1 MEFKDVVYG
10 RRSVRKF
17 KDTPVDDKILEE
29 IVDAALW
36 APSGVNLQPWYYVVI
51 RTPEKMT
58 RLKEMM
64 SVVSDRDK
72 PHLEERFSAHPEVV
86 KTTLSFI
93 STLGGAPAVVL
104 AFRDKPDYTWAL
116 LDEGVVQSVAAS
128 MENLVL
134 SAYDHG
140 VSSCWMTAANQAHMT
155 KDLRDEFAPGP
166 VSYTHLA
173 ENAGKQYKSVF
184 YIVDKN
190 KIIRY
195 FLRMKNSVGRLGISQ
210 HCFHSVK

>member
-10 RRSVRKF
+10 RRSVRRF

-64 SVVSDRDK
+64 SVVSDRDR

-104 AFRDKPDYTWAL
+104 AFRDKPDIHGPFWMKVL
-116 LDEGVVQSVAAS
+116 FRVLQLPWRIWFSVP
-128 MENLVL
+128 
-134 SAYDHG
+134 
-140 VSSCWMTAANQAHMT
+140 MTMVCPA
-155 KDLRDEFAPGP
+155 
-166 VSYTHLA
+166 
-173 ENAGKQYKSVF
+173 
-184 YIVDKN
+184 
-190 KIIRY
+190 
-195 FLRMKNSVGRLGISQ
+195 VG
-210 HCFHSVK
+210 

>member
-64 SVVSDRDK
+64 SVVSDRDR

-155 KDLRDEFAPGP
+155 KDLRD
-166 VSYTHLA
+166 
-173 ENAGKQYKSVF
+173 
-184 YIVDKN
+184 
-190 KIIRY
+190 
-195 FLRMKNSVGRLGISQ
+195 
-210 HCFHSVK
+210 

>member
-17 KDTPVDDKILEE
+17 KETPVPDAILEE
-29 IVDAALW
+29 IIDAALW

-51 RTPEKMT
+51 RTPEK
-58 RLKEMM
+58 LAEFKEMM
-64 SVVSDRDK
+64 QEVSARDK
-72 PHLEERFSAHPEVV
+72 AHLEERFSAHPEVV

-93 STLGGAPAVVL
+93 STLGNAPVAVL

-116 LDEGVVQSVAAS
+116 QDEGVVQSIAAS

-140 VSSCWMTAANQAHMT
+140 VSSCWMTATSQANMT
-155 KDLRDEFAPGP
+155 KEMRDKFAPGHGELVAVVALGYRESEEP
-166 VSYTHLA
+166 PKA
-173 ENAGKQYKSVF
+173 PKRKPGKVVM
-184 YIVDKN
+184 I
-190 KIIRY
+190 
-195 FLRMKNSVGRLGISQ
+195 
-210 HCFHSVK
+210 

>member
-1 MEFKDVVYG
+1 MEFKDVIYG

-17 KDTPVDDKILEE
+17 KDTPVDDKVLEE

-51 RTPEKMT
+51 RTPEKMAKFRT
-58 RLKEMM
+58 MM
-64 SVVSDRDK
+64 SEASSRNK
-72 PHLEERFSAHPEVV
+72 AHLEERFSAHPEVV
-86 KTTLSFI
+86 KNTLSFI
-93 STLGGAPAVVL
+93 STLGGTPAAVL

-116 LDEGVVQSVAAS
+116 QDEGIVQSVAAS

-155 KDLRDEFAPGP
+155 KDLRDEFAPGHGEL
-166 VSYTHLA
+166 VGIIVLGY
-173 ENAGKQYKSVF
+173 NASEEGPKAPKRKT
-184 YIVDKN
+184 D
-190 KIIRY
+190 
-195 FLRMKNSVGRLGISQ
+195 
-210 HCFHSVK
+210 

>member
-17 KDTPVDDKILEE
+17 KDTPVDDKILKE

-64 SVVSDRDK
+64 SVVSDRDR

-134 SAYDHG
+134 SA
-140 VSSCWMTAANQAHMT
+140 ANQAHMT
-155 KDLRDEFAPGP
+155 KDLRDEFAPGHGEL
-166 VSYTHLA
+166 VGIIALGYNAA
-173 ENAGKQYKSVF
+173 EEAPKAPKRKA
-184 YIVDKN
+184 DKFVL
-190 KIIRY
+190 I
-195 FLRMKNSVGRLGISQ
+195 
-210 HCFHSVK
+210 

>member
-1 MEFKDVVYG
+1 MDRTEQEENKEKDIFRYLINKG
-10 RRSVRKF
+10 IPYSASTLDEAETFTSK
-17 KDTPVDDKILEE
+17 
-29 IVDAALW
+29 
-36 APSGVNLQPWYYVVI
+36 LQSA
-51 RTPEKMT
+51 EK
-58 RLKEMM
+58 E
-64 SVVSDRDK
+64 SYFD
-72 PHLEERFSAHPEVV
+72 LEERFSAHPEVV

-155 KDLRDEFAPGP
+155 KDLRDEFAPGHGEL
-166 VSYTHLA
+166 VGIIALGYNAA
-173 ENAGKQYKSVF
+173 EEAPKAPKRKA
-184 YIVDKN
+184 DKFVL
-190 KIIRY
+190 I
-195 FLRMKNSVGRLGISQ
+195 
-210 HCFHSVK
+210 

>member
-17 KDTPVDDKILEE
+17 KDTPVDDKILKK

-72 PHLEERFSAHPEVV
+72 PHLEERFLAHPEVV

-155 KDLRDEFAPGP
+155 KELGDEFAPGHGEL
-166 VSYTHLA
+166 VGIIALGYNAA
-173 ENAGKQYKSVF
+173 EEAPKAPKRKA
-184 YIVDKN
+184 DKFVL
-190 KIIRY
+190 I
-195 FLRMKNSVGRLGISQ
+195 
-210 HCFHSVK
+210 

>member
-1 MEFKDVVYG
+1 M
-10 RRSVRKF
+10 
-17 KDTPVDDKILEE
+17 
-29 IVDAALW
+29 
-36 APSGVNLQPWYYVVI
+36 
-51 RTPEKMT
+51 
-58 RLKEMM
+58 KEMM
-64 SVVSDRDK
+64 SVVSDRDR

-155 KDLRDEFAPGP
+155 KDLRDEFAPG
-166 VSYTHLA
+166 HGDWWEL
-173 ENAGKQYKSVF
+173 
-184 YIVDKN
+184 
-190 KIIRY
+190 
-195 FLRMKNSVGRLGISQ
+195 
-210 HCFHSVK
+210 

>member
-10 RRSVRKF
+10 RRSVRRF

-64 SVVSDRDK
+64 SVVSDRDR

-104 AFRDKPDYTWAL
+104 AFRTSRIIHGPFWMKVLFRVLQLPWRIWF
-116 LDEGVVQSVAAS
+116 SVP
-128 MENLVL
+128 
-134 SAYDHG
+134 
-140 VSSCWMTAANQAHMT
+140 MTMVCPA
-155 KDLRDEFAPGP
+155 
-166 VSYTHLA
+166 
-173 ENAGKQYKSVF
+173 
-184 YIVDKN
+184 
-190 KIIRY
+190 
-195 FLRMKNSVGRLGISQ
+195 VG
-210 HCFHSVK
+210 

>member
-10 RRSVRKF
+10 RRSVRRF
-17 KDTPVDDKILEE
+17 KDTPVDDKILKE

-128 MENLVL
+128 MENL
-134 SAYDHG
+134 
-140 VSSCWMTAANQAHMT
+140 
-155 KDLRDEFAPGP
+155 DLRDEFAPGHGEL
-166 VSYTHLA
+166 VGIIALGYNAA
-173 ENAGKQYKSVF
+173 EEAPKAPKRKA
-184 YIVDKN
+184 DKFVL
-190 KIIRY
+190 I
-195 FLRMKNSVGRLGISQ
+195 
-210 HCFHSVK
+210 

>member
-17 KDTPVDDKILEE
+17 KDTPVDDKILKE

-104 AFRDKPDYTWAL
+104 ASGTSRIIHGPFWMKVLFRVLQLPWRIWF
-116 LDEGVVQSVAAS
+116 SVP
-128 MENLVL
+128 
-134 SAYDHG
+134 
-140 VSSCWMTAANQAHMT
+140 MTMVCPA
-155 KDLRDEFAPGP
+155 
-166 VSYTHLA
+166 
-173 ENAGKQYKSVF
+173 
-184 YIVDKN
+184 
-190 KIIRY
+190 
-195 FLRMKNSVGRLGISQ
+195 VG
-210 HCFHSVK
+210 

>member
-1 MEFKDVVYG
+1 MEFKDVIYG

-17 KDTPVDDKILEE
+17 KDTPVDDKVLEE

-51 RTPEKMT
+51 RTPEKMAKFRT
-58 RLKEMM
+58 MM
-64 SVVSDRDK
+64 SEASSRNK
-72 PHLEERFSAHPEVV
+72 AHLEERFSAHPEVV
-86 KTTLSFI
+86 KNTLSFI
-93 STLGGAPAVVL
+93 STLGGAPAAVL

-116 LDEGVVQSVAAS
+116 QDEGIVQSVAAS

-155 KDLRDEFAPGP
+155 KDLRDEFAPGHGEL
-166 VSYTHLA
+166 VGIIVLGY
-173 ENAGKQYKSVF
+173 NASEEGPKAPKRKT
-184 YIVDKN
+184 DKFVL
-190 KIIRY
+190 I
-195 FLRMKNSVGRLGISQ
+195 
-210 HCFHSVK
+210 

>member
-10 RRSVRKF
+10 RRSVRRF

-36 APSGVNLQPWYYVVI
+36 APSGVNLQPWY
-51 RTPEKMT
+51 
-58 RLKEMM
+58 
-64 SVVSDRDK
+64 
-72 PHLEERFSAHPEVV
+72 LEERFLAHPEVV

-155 KDLRDEFAPGP
+155 KDLRDEFAPGHGEL
-166 VSYTHLA
+166 VGIIALGYNAA
-173 ENAGKQYKSVF
+173 EEAPKAPKRKA
-184 YIVDKN
+184 DKFVL
-190 KIIRY
+190 I
-195 FLRMKNSVGRLGISQ
+195 
-210 HCFHSVK
+210 

>member
-17 KDTPVDDKILEE
+17 KDTPVDDKILKE

-64 SVVSDRDK
+64 SVVSDRDR
-72 PHLEERFSAHPEVV
+72 PHLEERFSAHPE
-86 KTTLSFI
+86 
-93 STLGGAPAVVL
+93 VL

-155 KDLRDEFAPGP
+155 KDLRDEFAPGHGEL
-166 VSYTHLA
+166 VGIIALGYNAA
-173 ENAGKQYKSVF
+173 EEAPKAPKRKA
-184 YIVDKN
+184 DKFVL
-190 KIIRY
+190 I
-195 FLRMKNSVGRLGISQ
+195 
-210 HCFHSVK
+210 